1 MTLFW
6 VGALALTMLLYVVLD
21 GFDLGIGMILGL
33 TRSEDDRRRM
43 LATIAPVWDGNE
55 TWLVLAVVIIF
66 GAFSKVYAALLSAFY
81 LPIVMML
88 GALILRGVAFEF
100 RNKTSRLR
108 WVWDYAFTGGSIVA
122 TFMQGVMV
130 GQLAQGLPLA
140 DGVYMGGPLL
150 WLNPFSLLCGLGLCF
165 GYALLGLA
173 WLIAKCEG
181 VLRARAYWLL
191 PLVLAAVL
199 GFLAIVFVY
208 ALATHVPIMN
218 RWLERPWLAVFPL
231 IGACAVISL
240 LLHLRDLMFHRR
252 LQTPDRLPFI
262 MVVLLFL
269 SAFATLAASFWPF
282 MVPFSLTIAQ
292 AASPHASQAFMFW
305 GAGLIF
311 LPLTLFYAVFSY
323 RVFGGKIVDEPEH
336 VHS

>member
-21 GFDLGIGMILGL
+21 GFDLGIGMILGI

-81 LPIVMML
+81 LPIIMML

-130 GQLAQGLPLA
+130 GQLAQGLPLTDA
-140 DGVYMGGPLL
+140 VYTGSPLY
-150 WLNPFSLLCGLGLCF
+150 WLNP
-165 GYALLGLA
+165 
-173 WLIAKCEG
+173 
-181 VLRARAYWLL
+181 
-191 PLVLAAVL
+191 
-199 GFLAIVFVY
+199 FVY

-252 LQTPDRLPFI
+252 LQTPDRQPFI
-262 MVVLLFL
+262 MVTLLFL
-269 SAFATLAASFWPF
+269 SAFATLAASFWPY

-305 GAGLIF
+305 GAGIVF